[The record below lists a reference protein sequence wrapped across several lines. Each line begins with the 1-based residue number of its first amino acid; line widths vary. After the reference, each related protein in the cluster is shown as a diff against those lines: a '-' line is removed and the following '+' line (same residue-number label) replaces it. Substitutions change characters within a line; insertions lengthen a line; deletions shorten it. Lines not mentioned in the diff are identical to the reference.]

1 MSEAGVRNFFFSLLP
16 LLPPFRRVRKRKY
29 RFPFVR
35 VRDVVSLDVIIGEI
49 IGEAAMNKIGT
60 KEERNISSPFPS
72 ARVSSR
78 NNWRGKYLA
87 SRSTTD
93 WHFNPV
99 ARVDKHVIPSTI
111 FAGCS
116 TSPPSPG
123 QPLFLYFSELFGCLK
138 SALMLLKFLAKQ
150 WLNDEPLPA
159 RGKRAEGT
167 ILTEIRRA
175 PHLFLPL
182 CDAPRILRAPYCE
195 TRIIDICYTSVS
207 FSNGIDQTWR
217 QWGEKFFTVYHEK

>member
-1 MSEAGVRNFFFSLLP
+1 
-16 LLPPFRRVRKRKY
+16 
-29 RFPFVR
+29 
-35 VRDVVSLDVIIGEI
+35 
-49 IGEAAMNKIGT
+49 MNKIGT

-123 QPLFLYFSELFGCLK
+123 QPLFLYFSELFSCLK

-159 RGKRAEGT
+159 RGKRAEGQYWQRYVV
-167 ILTEIRRA
+167 L
-175 PHLFLPL
+175 PPLLLLPL

-217 QWGEKFFTVYHEK
+217 QWGEKFFTVLSRRINFTRSNFSSFSRSDEYYCRGKWVNFFEFS